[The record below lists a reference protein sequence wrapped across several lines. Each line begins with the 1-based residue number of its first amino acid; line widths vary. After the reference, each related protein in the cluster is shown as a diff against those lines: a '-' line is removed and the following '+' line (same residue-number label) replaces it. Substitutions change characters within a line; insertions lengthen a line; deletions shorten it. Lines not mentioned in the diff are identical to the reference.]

1 MASTS
6 NSQQTSILACEMLH
20 EHGYVQ
26 PTSEQRKNL
35 CVCFAETGGVL
46 YGRAFD
52 VVKVPAECNL
62 NDRASITTHIA
73 QIVCA
78 EVKSTNR
85 KSINAEFDGY
95 FFDLTNAELLVAQS
109 LGKQFCFVFM
119 NVITGAVKE
128 MTLQQVFAKARKT
141 YPKMAVAF

>member
-1 MASTS
+1 MASPS
-6 NSQQTSILACEMLH
+6 NSQQTSILACEMLQQN
-20 EHGYVQ
+20 GYVQ

-35 CVCFAETGGVL
+35 CVCFAEIGGVL

-62 NDRASITTHIA
+62 NDRASITAHIA

-85 KSINAEFDGY
+85 KAINEEFDGY

-109 LGKQFCFVFM
+109 LGEQFCFVFM
-119 NVITGAVKE
+119 NVVTGAVKE